1 MVHWVMMKDGTFTL
15 TQDELGAN
23 NYYQLLRDTSEDVA
37 AVGDDGTAD
46 VAEFVVETDVD
57 PYDEVFSITG
67 NELLPYTSDVYES
80 QMNDT
85 AYNNIVTF

>member
-1 MVHWVMMKDGTFTL
+1 MMVQWVMMSDGTFTL
-15 TQDELGAN
+15 TQDQLGAN
-23 NYYQLLRDTSEDVA
+23 NYYQLLQDTSEEETAVA
-37 AVGDDGTAD
+37 AD
-46 VAEFVVETDVD
+46 VSDTEFVVENDID

-85 AYNNIVTF
+85 DYNNIVRF

>member
-1 MVHWVMMKDGTFTL
+1 MVHWVMMRDGAFKL

-23 NYYQLLRDTSEDVA
+23 NYYRLLQDTSEDA
-37 AVGDDGTAD
+37 AVDTAD
-46 VAEFVVETDVD
+46 VSDTEFVVEHDVD

-67 NELLPYTSDVYES
+67 NELLPYTSEVYES

-85 AYNNIVTF
+85 AYNNIVRF

>member
-1 MVHWVMMKDGTFTL
+1 ML
-15 TQDELGAN
+15 Q
-23 NYYQLLRDTSEDVA
+23 DTSEDA
-37 AVGDDGTAD
+37 AVDTAD
-46 VAEFVVETDVD
+46 VSDTEFVVEHDVD

-67 NELLPYTSDVYES
+67 NELLPYTSEVYES